1 MAPPWLKPPT
11 TTRLGSMPSSLTCA
25 STMLSMY
32 LAAARMCDR
41 SSTRLP
47 MLKSLMSYHAGS
59 RCLVTVTSSSGD
71 HGKIH
76 LMPGRAYRLLGS
88 FASHVSFSG
97 EPPRPCKNMTT
108 PSTSPSVGLIS
119 IGGARAGKCDDPPI
133 PAAAEVPVP
142 KRSGRCRA
150 ASHAVT
156 AASRSAATSHLTL
169 SVIAAGEIAPSRDTP
184 RAPREPGRG
193 GASRVPRNAARW
205 LRASSVG
212 RCVNSVRPVIRLS
225 TDRFVKTFVQEA
237 KVANSSHG
245 VGSSIHRNPSTRDY
259 VFRASL
265 SMSLRYATP
274 LPPFGRPPFAV
285 TWARCNPRRSAF
297 PRTDTCP

>member
-142 KRSGRCRA
+142 KCPGRCRA

-156 AASRSAATSHLTL
+156 AASRSAATSHLAL
-169 SVIAAGEIAPSRDTP
+169 SVIVAGEIAPSRDTP

-212 RCVNSVRPVIRLS
+212 RCVNSVRPVIRLWRP
-225 TDRFVKTFVQEA
+225 TDLWTFFVPRGESGQLITRRRQFHPSQSIDPRLRVSRVTIN
-237 KVANSSHG
+237 VA
-245 VGSSIHRNPSTRDY
+245 T
-259 VFRASL
+259 
-265 SMSLRYATP
+265 LRYAAAALRSPPVRRHLGP
-274 LPPFGRPPFAV
+274 L
-285 TWARCNPRRSAF
+285 
-297 PRTDTCP
+297 

>member
-1 MAPPWLKPPT
+1 
-11 TTRLGSMPSSLTCA
+11 
-25 STMLSMY
+25 
-32 LAAARMCDR
+32 
-41 SSTRLP
+41 
-47 MLKSLMSYHAGS
+47 MLKSLKSYHAGS

-76 LMPGRAYRLLGS
+76 LMPGARTACSGRSRAT
-88 FASHVSFSG
+88 FPSG

-119 IGGARAGKCDDPPI
+119 IGARAGSATTRPSPRLWS
-133 PAAAEVPVP
+133 APVFRTMPRRVARGDRRQQERGDEPSHP
-142 KRSGRCRA
+142 KRHRGRRD
-150 ASHAVT
+150 
-156 AASRSAATSHLTL
+156 RS
-169 SVIAAGEIAPSRDTP
+169 SRDTP

-225 TDRFVKTFVQEA
+225 TDRFVKTFVEEA
-237 KVANSSHG
+237 KVANSSRHWQFHP
-245 VGSSIHRNPSTRDY
+245 SQSIDPRR
-259 VFRASL
+259 VFRALL

-274 LPPFGRPPFAV
+274 LPPSVAPFAV
-285 TWARCNPRRSAF
+285 TWARCVRRSAF